1 MLLEKG
7 KSMKAEV
14 IAVGTELLLGQV
26 VNTNATFLSE
36 ELAALGIDVY
46 YQTVVGDNGGRLETL
61 LTEAEQRSD
70 LIVLCGGLGPTE
82 DDLTKQVVAQHLHK
96 SLVEDQEGLNRLH
109 QFFQQ
114 SKRPMTENNLRQ
126 VLAIEGGQVLQNPTG
141 LAVGSFVT
149 EGTTSYLLL
158 PGPPNELI
166 PMFQQAARPLL
177 IDAFPQEEQLIS
189 RVLRFYGIGESQLV
203 TEIQSLIAH
212 QTNPTIAPYAKP
224 NEVTLRLTVKTKDL
238 VAGEELLTAT
248 EEKVLAKVGDYFYGY
263 GDDNSL
269 AKVTV
274 DLLLQNGQTVT
285 AAESLTAGLF
295 QSTLGE
301 IAGASKIFKGGFVT
315 YSQET
320 KENFLGISHE
330 LLEEH
335 GTVSE
340 ACAKEMAEKA
350 RQLAKSNYGLSFTG
364 VAGDPIE
371 GQPTGTVWIGLAEEG
386 QPTVAEC
393 FHFNRDRN
401 YIRQSAVMRGLDL
414 LRRRIINKK

>member
-1 MLLEKG
+1 
-7 KSMKAEV
+7 
-14 IAVGTELLLGQV
+14 
-26 VNTNATFLSE
+26 
-36 ELAALGIDVY
+36 
-46 YQTVVGDNGGRLETL
+46 
-61 LTEAEQRSD
+61 
-70 LIVLCGGLGPTE
+70 
-82 DDLTKQVVAQHLHK
+82 
-96 SLVEDQEGLNRLH
+96 
-109 QFFQQ
+109 
-114 SKRPMTENNLRQ
+114 MTENNLRQ

-238 VAGEELLTAT
+238 VVGEELLTAT
-248 EEKVLAKVGDYFYGY
+248 EEKVLAKVGDYFGY

-285 AAESLTAGLF
+285 ALRASLLAY
-295 QSTLGE
+295 
-301 IAGASKIFKGGFVT
+301 SKVHWGNCG
-315 YSQET
+315 
-320 KENFLGISHE
+320 
-330 LLEEH
+330 
-335 GTVSE
+335 
-340 ACAKEMAEKA
+340 
-350 RQLAKSNYGLSFTG
+350 
-364 VAGDPIE
+364 
-371 GQPTGTVWIGLAEEG
+371 
-386 QPTVAEC
+386 C
-393 FHFNRDRN
+393 FEDF
-401 YIRQSAVMRGLDL
+401 
-414 LRRRIINKK
+414 